1 MSPKYQPLPKNTS
14 IVDAIVD
21 LGMKM
26 GAELAAARAQI
37 EELAAK
43 VDALSKELSIKSGVK
58 PPDITTSLNEYEKK
72 LVQSNCLIDAI
83 KAYRSRVQAETGEI
97 PGLLESK
104 NLVEAYKYAWTG
116 ALPPFNPMKPPP
128 LLDEHK
134 KMLKKGLKIEAIKA
148 YRQYTGTVCSTLAG
162 LKESKDM
169 CDAYLAYLNE
179 Q

>member
-1 MSPKYQPLPKNTS
+1 MKYQPLPKNTS

-37 EELAAK
+37 EELTAK
-43 VDALSKELSIKSGVK
+43 VDALSKAMKFQ
-58 PPDITTSLNEYEKK
+58 TTDTLNEYEKS
-72 LVQSNCLIDAI
+72 LVHKGLLIDAI
-83 KAYRSRVQAETGEI
+83 KAFRARVQASTGEV
-97 PGLLESK
+97 PGLKESK
-104 NLVEAYKYAWTG
+104 DLVEAYKHSWQM
-116 ALPPFNPMKPPP
+116 LSPPFNPLNPPP

-134 KMLKKGLKIEAIKA
+134 QMLKAGDKINAIKA
-148 YRQYTGTVCSTLAG
+148 YREYTKTVCSSMAG

-169 CDAYLAYLNE
+169 CDAYLAYLNG